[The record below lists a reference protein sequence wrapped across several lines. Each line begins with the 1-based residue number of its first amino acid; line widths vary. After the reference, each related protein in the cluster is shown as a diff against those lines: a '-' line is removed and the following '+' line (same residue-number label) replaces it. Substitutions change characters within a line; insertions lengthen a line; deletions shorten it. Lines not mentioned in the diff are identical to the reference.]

1 MTPHL
6 PNPHLQS
13 SNSTANIFLGG
24 VRRSWMDILPSDSST
39 ATTTTAATTTTSSAI
54 PSTVSPPVSTV
65 TVTPAPPAG
74 GPGMRDSA
82 RVPPALSA
90 PENVVFPPRRQ
101 SNLTLSEIVGP
112 SPQPRSPSRP
122 SQPPLASGRGP
133 ASPVIVT
140 DATAPTATTT
150 ITTTTAT
157 TASALPPA
165 LTPQSPSLSVFNQQN
180 SSVNLKT
187 TSQEATGVPTPPPT
201 RTNGGVGNV
210 PKVSSGS
217 EVQHEALRN
226 PQQTRTPN
234 LQTTHAHPPVSRPRQ
249 PRQPPSPAGAQGR
262 APTIDNVFFD
272 NSVRNV
278 GGFAAHLEKSGY
290 YSGSFEQ
297 ARLRLLAKAC
307 GQRDCMYLMMHQ
319 VYCLYSLAPTE
330 FLKLPGFTAHEARGL
345 SVFERAMVANHLLS
359 PEFLQWCAHFPG
371 QITVLMQR
379 PVFRAA
385 MEEVLLCLRRLA
397 DQWKPYIDHV
407 FLRGFPPFVA
417 ELTERFGITSITL
430 AYITFLSTC
439 RQLPGPSDE
448 SALKVVWDQDLSFY
462 VQRCRSSTVAS
473 KAQID
478 QENSQVI
485 RSYRSIAVPENT
497 APAGQQKAC
506 QSSLQSPNVPAPI
519 STTRT
524 RIPPLSAVTRP
535 TGIPSPQPSQSPQMP
550 VSQPGQPRSGVD
562 SARTSA
568 SQTPS
573 SSFAVLPTSGHGE
586 GNPRPGRP
594 AAATPRMSA
603 GIPNQRPATSHV
615 RGEPYSR
622 VTGGQPA
629 AISIPASSGNGGIPP
644 PVTTPLQMVFPS
656 QIVQSQLA
664 GQTSSPTQL
673 PTPISVPAQMRT
685 ATRHDMVQRPA
696 MTRAPASQQLP
707 TSPMPLLPP
716 PGYVPP
722 STSRPNPNRDALHQA
737 HLRSPINELHPPE
750 EAGQQEATL
759 FQYLSAFAVAPTPLG
774 RDECAFSWDFSLSQ
788 ADLDRAPLCRI
799 PPVGHRLMRLYRD
812 GTQVH
817 RLRCIRVSP
826 STTEVSQHA
835 WSITESTWPSV
846 VYVFINGV
854 EAFVRRRV
862 HNGKDLP
869 LDITQYLRLGTNT
882 VSLHFIRNA
891 AESEDLTYAM
901 GVEVLDMASF
911 SRVKELAQSLTSPE
925 SREQI
930 RKRLSPDHQDDEV
943 SIVSE
948 DLIIDLVDPF
958 TAKVFNRPVRGRF
971 CGHQECFD
979 HDTWILTRA
988 CKSGQHPL
996 QENWSCPICGQD
1008 ARPQSLIIDCFLEEV
1023 RAELECTNQLESTR
1037 AIQIKADGSWQVRAE
1052 TKASDQSVPDRAAS
1066 KRKLDGTSAYPS
1078 SVSQRPKIE
1087 RSPSLNGHHDAG
1099 RAHRQSPEVISLD

>member
-448 SALKVVWDQDLSFY
+448 SALKVVWDQDLIAQCPGSNIHHENEDPAIVGRDSAHRHPESAALAISPDARFATRSTKIRRR
-462 VQRCRSSTVAS
+462 QRTDERISDPFLIFCCFANIRSWRRKS
-473 KAQID
+473 KAW
-478 QENSQVI
+478 
-485 RSYRSIAVPENT
+485 
-497 APAGQQKAC
+497 PACRCDAADVGGH
-506 QSSLQSPNVPAPI
+506 SE
-519 STTRT
+519 
-524 RIPPLSAVTRP
+524 
-535 TGIPSPQPSQSPQMP
+535 
-550 VSQPGQPRSGVD
+550 
-562 SARTSA
+562 
-568 SQTPS
+568 
-573 SSFAVLPTSGHGE
+573 PTSCDL
-586 GNPRPGRP
+586 
-594 AAATPRMSA
+594 S
-603 GIPNQRPATSHV
+603 S
-615 RGEPYSR
+615 
-622 VTGGQPA
+622 
-629 AISIPASSGNGGIPP
+629 SSGNGGIPP